1 MMGTACAPA
10 RLRIAIIPP
19 TLLPDSRLK
28 AKPLRAI
35 ATALLGD
42 ALFRIL
48 ALALPL
54 LAVFSHAPPRTYP
67 DLVDW
72 PTILTLS
79 GLLVLT
85 KGVEMSGY
93 LPIVAQRLLGLMP
106 SERALALFLVLAT
119 ALLATVLTN
128 DVALFVMVPLT
139 LALAGAGAPLGR
151 LIIFEAMAANAGS
164 TLTPIGNPQ
173 NLFLWQLSRASFGGF
188 LEAMLPLACALLLA
202 LAILTLAAFSGR
214 KLQFREQQQA
224 EPDRRLLAVALA
236 LYPPFLLLTDMHHPL
251 LGLALV
257 LLPLGLGWRGVL
269 ARVDWGLILIFVLMF
284 IDLRLLAGIDPVARW
299 IAGVDL
305 SQTAHLYL
313 GGVAAS
319 QLISNVPAAILLAE
333 YSRDWKTIA
342 YAVNAGGFGFMLGS
356 LANIIALR
364 MAPDRRT
371 WLDFHAWSVPFLL
384 AATGLA
390 WWLR

>member
-1 MMGTACAPA
+1 MPAPQ
-10 RLRIAIIPP
+10 
-19 TLLPDSRLK
+19 LPESPLNL
-28 AKPLRAI
+28 KPLQ
-35 ATALLGD
+35 ALAAALRDD

-48 ALALPL
+48 LMALPL
-54 LAVFSHAPPRTYP
+54 LALVSRAPLETYP
-67 DLVDW
+67 GLVDW

-79 GLLVLT
+79 GLLMLT

-139 LALAGAGAPLGR
+139 LALAGTGASLGK

-173 NLFLWQLSRASFGGF
+173 NLFLWQLSQASFGLF
-188 LEAMLPLACALLLA
+188 LDAMLPLACALLLA
-202 LAILTLAAFSGR
+202 LALLTLAAFSGR
-214 KLQFREQQQA
+214 KLHVPEQRLA
-224 EPDRRLLAVALA
+224 EPNRRLLAVALT
-236 LYPPFLLLTDMHHPL
+236 LYPPFLLLTDMRHPL

-257 LLPLGLGWRGVL
+257 LLTLGLGWRRIL
-269 ARVDWGLILIFVLMF
+269 ASVDWGLILVFVLMF
-284 IDLRLLAGIDPVARW
+284 IDLRLLGGLEPISHW
-299 IAGVDL
+299 IAGLDL
-305 SQTAHLYL
+305 KQTAHLYL
-313 GGVAAS
+313 GGLAAS

-342 YAVNAGGFGFMLGS
+342 YSVNAGGFGFMLGS

-371 WLDFHAWSVPFLL
+371 WLHFHAWSVPFLL
-384 AATGLA
+384 VAAGLA
-390 WWLR
+390 WLLR

>member
-1 MMGTACAPA
+1 MPA
-10 RLRIAIIPP
+10 SF
-19 TLLPDSRLK
+19 LLESRLN
-28 AKPLRAI
+28 AKPLQAI
-35 ATALLGD
+35 AAALREDL
-42 ALFRIL
+42 LFRIL
-48 ALALPL
+48 LLALPL
-54 LAVFSHAPPRTYP
+54 LALFSRAPLGTYP
-67 DLVDW
+67 HLVDW

-79 GLLVLT
+79 GLLMLT

-139 LALAGAGAPLGR
+139 LALAGAGAGAGAALGR

-173 NLFLWQLSRASFGGF
+173 NLFLWQLSQASFGVF
-188 LEAMLPLACALLLA
+188 LEAMLPFACALLLA
-202 LAILTLAAFSGR
+202 LAGLTLAAFSGR
-214 KLQFREQQQA
+214 KLQFRQQQHA
-224 EPDRRLLAVALA
+224 EPDRRLLGVALA
-236 LYPPFLLLTDMHHPL
+236 LYPPFLLLTDMRHPL
-251 LGLALV
+251 LGLGLV
-257 LLPLGLGWRGVL
+257 LLPLGLGWRRVL
-269 ARVDWGLILIFVLMF
+269 LRVDWGLIVVFVLMF
-284 IDLRLLAGIDPVARW
+284 IDLRLLAGLGPVSRW
-299 IAGVDL
+299 IAGMDL
-305 SQTAHLYL
+305 MQTGHLYL

-371 WLDFHAWSVPFLL
+371 WLHFHAWSVPFLL
-384 AATGLA
+384 VAAGLA